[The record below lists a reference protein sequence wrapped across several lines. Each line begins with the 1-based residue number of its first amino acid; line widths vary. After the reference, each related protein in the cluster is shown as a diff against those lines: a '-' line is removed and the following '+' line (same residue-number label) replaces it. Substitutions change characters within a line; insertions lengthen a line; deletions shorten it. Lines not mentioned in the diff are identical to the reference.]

1 MKRFSVILD
10 LITTKYVSDFEWW
23 VMIVTPFVYGI
34 SLIKNTSIIWS
45 MYQFKNLFLNF
56 ALPDMFGIIFI
67 AVAIFM
73 FIAKKLNHKRVIALA
88 LALSSF
94 AWSVIG
100 IMFVFAI
107 PSNSVWLLCALMVGM
122 GWKIGAEQ

>member
-1 MKRFSVILD
+1 MKRFSAILD
-10 LITTKYVSDFEWW
+10 TIVAKYVSDFEWW

-94 AWSVIG
+94 VWSVIG

-107 PSNSVWLLCALMVGM
+107 PSNSVWLLCTLMVGM
-122 GWKIGAEQ
+122 GCKIGAEQ

>member
-1 MKRFSVILD
+1 
-10 LITTKYVSDFEWW
+10 
-23 VMIVTPFVYGI
+23 
-34 SLIKNTSIIWS
+34 

-56 ALPDMFGIIFI
+56 ALPDIFGIVFI
-67 AVAIFM
+67 AVAIFI
-73 FIAKKLNHKRVIALA
+73 FIAKKLNHKRVTALA

-94 AWSVIG
+94 VWSVIG

>member
-1 MKRFSVILD
+1 MKRFSAIWD
-10 LITTKYVSDFEWW
+10 LIASKYVADFEWW
-23 VMIVTPFVYGI
+23 AMIITPLMYGI
-34 SLIKNTSIIWS
+34 SLIKNTSDIWS

-67 AVAIFM
+67 VVAVSM
-73 FIAKKLNHKRVIALA
+73 FIAKKVNHKKVTALA

-107 PSNSVWLLCALMVGM
+107 PSNNVWLTCILMVCM

>member
-1 MKRFSVILD
+1 MVAA
-10 LITTKYVSDFEWW
+10 KYIDDFEWW
-23 VMIVTPFVYGI
+23 AMIVTPLVYGI

-45 MYQFKNLFLNF
+45 MYHFKNLFLNF
-56 ALPDMFGIIFI
+56 ALPDIFGIVFI

-73 FIAKKLNHKRVIALA
+73 FIAKKLNHKRVTALA

-94 AWSVIG
+94 VWSIIG

>member
-10 LITTKYVSDFEWW
+10 LIVVKYVDEFDWW
-23 VMIVTPFVYGI
+23 AMILTPLVYGI
-34 SLIKNTSIIWS
+34 VLIKNTSIIWS
-45 MYQFKNLFLNF
+45 MYQFKNIFLDF

-67 AVAIFM
+67 AVSIFM
-73 FIAKKLNHKRVIALA
+73 FIAKKLNHKRVTALA

-100 IMFVFAI
+100 IMFIFAL
-107 PSNSVWLLCALMVGM
+107 PSNSVWILCGLMVCL

>member
-1 MKRFSVILD
+1 MIAAKCVAN
-10 LITTKYVSDFEWW
+10 FEWW
-23 VMIVTPFVYGI
+23 VMILTPLVYGVT
-34 SLIKNTSIIWS
+34 LIKNTSIIWS
-45 MYQFKNLFLNF
+45 MYQFKNLFLDF

-67 AVAIFM
+67 VVSIFM
-73 FIAKKLNHKRVIALA
+73 FIAKKLNHKKVTALA

-94 AWSVIG
+94 VWSVIG

-107 PSNSVWLLCALMVGM
+107 PSNSVWILSAIMVGY